1 MIFILGIVSTL
12 SALLGYANF
21 ELFKRLRISQNKEKE
36 MIQDLNAYTNL
47 EQSLQREQQHI
58 QEKYTQLLGEKDKYI
73 NELKQN
79 YANQLKEIKQENELR
94 LVNQKQEY
102 DKVMQKLEQSARES
116 FSNIANT
123 ILEQKGKNLQEQSLN
138 NIQHILAPFKADITN
153 FKQLI
158 HTVQSERT
166 QQHASLETQIK
177 AMQGLNHGMMQTAE
191 NLTKALKGE
200 NKTQGNWGEM
210 IVKKILDSSGLI
222 SGEHYTEQGKEMG
235 LTSEDGKREQ
245 PDFIINLPNNKHIV
259 LDSKVSLTH
268 YERYCN
274 EENDIDLK
282 GFLSSVQKH
291 IGDLSSKGYHNNRR
305 LNSPDF
311 TMMFIPIEA
320 AYFLAVQKD
329 NELYQKAWEKR
340 IALCCPSTLLAMLQ
354 TISNLWEID
363 MQNKNAQEIV
373 SRANEMYK
381 KFQGFTSSLEDVG
394 RNLDRAK
401 DSYSKAYG
409 QFKTGN
415 GNLDGQFTKMI
426 SLVKLDPK
434 VQNNTPALSED

>member
-1 MIFILGIVSTL
+1 MIFILGIVSTVCVV
-12 SALLGYANF
+12 LGYANF

-36 MIQDLNAYTNL
+36 MIQDLNTYTNL
-47 EQSLQREQQHI
+47 EQSFQREQQHI
-58 QEKYTQLLGEKDKYI
+58 QEKYTQLLGEKERYI
-73 NELKQN
+73 NELKQT
-79 YANQLKEIKQENELR
+79 YANQIREIKQENELHITR
-94 LVNQKQEY
+94 QKEEC
-102 DKVMQKLEQSARES
+102 DRVMQKLEQSAKES

-123 ILEQKGKNLQEQSLN
+123 ILEQKGKNLQEQSLSH
-138 NIQHILAPFKADITN
+138 IQHILDPFKADIMN

-158 HTVQSERT
+158 HTVQEQRT
-166 QQHASLETQIK
+166 NQHASLETQIK

-222 SGEHYTEQGKEMG
+222 AGEHYTEQGKDMN
-235 LTSEDGKREQ
+235 LTSEDGRREQ

-274 EENDIDLK
+274 EENEMDLK
-282 GFLSSVQKH
+282 GFLSSVNKH
-291 IGDLSSKGYHNNRR
+291 ISDLSSKGYHNNRQ

-329 NELYQKAWEKR
+329 NSLYQKAWEKR

-363 MQNKNAQEIV
+363 MQNKNAYAIV
-373 SRANEMYK
+373 ERAKLIYQKFEGFTADLKKIGASIQNASKSYEEAEK
-381 KFQGFTSSLEDVG
+381 KFISGRGSL
-394 RNLDRAK
+394 
-401 DSYSKAYG
+401 DS
-409 QFKTGN
+409 QF
-415 GNLDGQFTKMI
+415 QSMQ
-426 SLVKLDPK
+426 SLVKL
-434 VQNNTPALSED
+434 QHTIESFE

>member
-12 SALLGYANF
+12 CVVLSYANF

-36 MIQDLNAYTNL
+36 MIQDLNTYTNL
-47 EQSLQREQQHI
+47 EQSFQREQKHI
-58 QEKYTQLLGEKDKYI
+58 QEKYTQLLGEKERYI
-73 NELKQN
+73 NELKQT
-79 YANQLKEIKQENELR
+79 YTNQLREVKQENELR
-94 LVNQKQEY
+94 IIKQKEEY
-102 DKVMQKLEQSARES
+102 DRIVQKLEQSARES
-116 FSNIANT
+116 FTNIANT
-123 ILEQKGKNLQEQSLN
+123 ILEQKGKNLQEQSLQ
-138 NIQHILAPFKADITN
+138 NIQHILAPFKVDINN

-166 QQHASLETQIK
+166 QQHASLETQIR
-177 AMQGLNHGMMQTAE
+177 AMQNLNHGMMQTAE

-222 SGEHYTEQGKEMG
+222 AGEHYTEQGKEMG
-235 LTSEDGKREQ
+235 LTNEDGRREQ

-268 YERYCN
+268 YERYCS
-274 EENDIDLK
+274 EENETDLK
-282 GFLSSVQKH
+282 GFLNSIYKH
-291 IGDLSSKGYHNNRR
+291 IGDLSSKGYHNNRQ

-329 NELYQKAWEKR
+329 SALYQKAWEKR

-354 TISNLWEID
+354 TVSNLWEID
-363 MQNKNAQEIV
+363 MQNKNAYAIV
-373 SRANEMYK
+373 ERASMIYK
-381 KFQGFTSSLEDVG
+381 KFESFTADLKKVGASIQNASKTYEEAEKKFISGAGSL
-394 RNLDRAK
+394 
-401 DSYSKAYG
+401 DS
-409 QFKTGN
+409 QFK
-415 GNLDGQFTKMI
+415 KMQ
-426 SLVKLDPK
+426 SLVKL
-434 VQNNTPALSED
+434 QNTIESLEKN